1 MIRSLSERGGSFTCS
16 RTINRL
22 LATCGNMQTV
32 TNHRRLTGS
41 LDALAL
47 TLIRSCVDASVYMP
61 SPHAAGARVG
71 GGLASLDAAKGGS
84 RSLGGGVN
92 EDDVA
97 IIEMERRPSLM
108 ATLLSSSSSARRNLC
123 ALLARAVPSL
133 RRDVVQVAL
142 TFFFLE
148 SLLHVPMLIGIDV
161 MLTGSSDSF
170 RP

>member
-1 MIRSLSERGGSFTCS
+1 MIRSLSERGGSFTCA

-22 LATCGNMQTV
+22 LATCGNVQTV

-61 SPHAAGARVG
+61 SPHAAGARVV
-71 GGLASLDAAKGGS
+71 GGLASLDAAKVGS
-84 RSLGGGVN
+84 RSGGGGGGVN

-142 TFFFLE
+142 AFFLLA
-148 SLLHVPMLIGIDV
+148 SLLHVP
-161 MLTGSSDSF
+161 
-170 RP
+170 